1 MVEIVNEKQVTKKR
15 RNLLPSQI
23 TTFLKIIDLIPNHP
37 NTTRFFGGFNVVH
50 YKRILS
56 RTQKTIKTKVK
67 GKG

>member
-37 NTTRFFGGFNVVH
+37 TQQDFLEDLM
-50 YKRILS
+50 LS
-56 RTQKTIKTKVK
+56 ITKEYYQGHK
-67 GKG
+67 KP